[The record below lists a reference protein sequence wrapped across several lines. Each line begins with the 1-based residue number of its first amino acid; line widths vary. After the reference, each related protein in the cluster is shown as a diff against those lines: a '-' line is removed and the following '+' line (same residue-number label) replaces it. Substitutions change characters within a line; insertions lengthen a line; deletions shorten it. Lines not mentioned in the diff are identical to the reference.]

1 VWERQ
6 AGIVTR
12 QQARGA
18 GMSDAAIDAQL
29 EAGRWQR
36 VHPAV
41 LATFSGPLSPEAQL
55 WAAVLFAGPHAV
67 LSHETAA
74 ELAGLV
80 ERPGHQIHVTVPATR
95 RPVARPGMV
104 VHRSRNT
111 ADIRH
116 PALEPPRT
124 RIEET
129 VVDLTQTS
137 GDLDLAVGW
146 LIRAVASRRTT
157 PARLLATL
165 TARRRVR
172 WRRELADAL
181 SDVAD
186 GCHSL
191 LELRYA
197 RQVERAHG
205 LPRGER
211 QRRRGATYE
220 DVAYPEFGTSVELD
234 GKVGHVAEHA
244 FRDHRRDNAVVL
256 AGARVLRYGF
266 ADVTRRPCAVAG
278 EVAGVLGSAGWPGN
292 PRACGA
298 GCRLPQQRVRKS
310 GP

>member
-1 VWERQ
+1 VWDRQ
-6 AGIVTR
+6 AGIITR
-12 QQARGA
+12 QQALSA
-18 GMSDAAIDAQL
+18 GLTDDTIGAQL
-29 EAGRWQR
+29 AAGRWQR
-36 VHPAV
+36 VHPGV
-41 LATFSGPLSPEAQL
+41 LATFSGPLSRAAQL
-55 WAAVLFAGPHAV
+55 WAAVLFAGPGAV

-74 ELAGLV
+74 ELIGLDGRH
-80 ERPGHQIHVTVPATR
+80 EQRIHVTVPAPRT
-95 RPVARPGMV
+95 PVVRHGVV
-104 VHRSRNT
+104 VHRSRNVAGT
-111 ADIRH
+111 RH
-116 PALEPPRT
+116 PVLEPPRT

-137 GDLDLAVGW
+137 RDLDMAVGW

-172 WRRELADAL
+172 WRRELTDAL

-197 RQVERAHG
+197 RRVERAHR

-211 QRRRGATYE
+211 QRPRGATYE

-234 GKVGHVAEHA
+234 GKVNHVAEHA

-266 ADVTRRPCAVAG
+266 ADVAQRPCVVAA
-278 EVAGVLGSAGWPGN
+278 EVATVLRSAGWPGN

-298 GCRLPQQRVRKS
+298 GCRLPQQRV
-310 GP
+310 